1 MPPIPFKLILAQRTT
16 ELPNIALS
24 IVNPVQN
31 ADGIYQVTDSD
42 GNTFSAYVDMTT
54 DGGYWVLAARWVGNV
69 ATANQRTFLNLVV
82 RDQPING
89 YSVNPSTHPAIPAG
103 RIIQNPALQY
113 SLRSS
118 NSSWTSL
125 FGTWQRMSTFENAS
139 QSILH
144 GVGVPAVTSIG
155 NRTLHG
161 HRTGWGGNTDLSCV
175 LGFWTVSGNGGHC
188 GGAGIVG
195 PNKCCPVIS
204 NEDSGSH
211 YDSSAAIK
219 QVYLRAS
226 NYPG

>member
-1 MPPIPFKLILAQRTT
+1 MLLPLR
-16 ELPNIALS
+16 PNICSKVSAPTDLALS
-24 IVNPVQN
+24 IVNPV
-31 ADGIYQVTDSD
+31 AGSSGIYQITDSN
-42 GNTFSAYVDMTT
+42 GETFPAYVDMAT

-103 RIIQNPALQY
+103 RITQNPALQY

-144 GVGVPAVTSIG
+144 GVGVPAVTNIG

-161 HRTGWGGNTDLSCV
+161 HRTGWGGNTDLSLV

-204 NEDSGSH
+204 SNDGGSH
-211 YDSSAAIK
+211 YDSSTSVK
-219 QVYLRAS
+219 QIYLRAS

>member
-1 MPPIPFKLILAQRTT
+1 ML
-16 ELPNIALS
+16 LPLRLNICNKDSAPTNLALS
-24 IVNPVQN
+24 IVNPVEGSS
-31 ADGIYQVTDSD
+31 GIYQVTDSNGD
-42 GNTFSAYVDMTT
+42 TFPAYVDMQT
-54 DGGYWVLAARWVGNV
+54 DGGYWVLAARWAGTV

-103 RIIQNPALQY
+103 RILQNPALQY
-113 SLRSS
+113 SPRSS

-125 FGTWQRMSTFENAS
+125 FGAWQRMSTFENAS

-161 HRTGWGGNTDLSCV
+161 HRTGWAQNTSLTYP
-175 LGFWTVSGNGGHC
+175 LGFWTVAGNSGHC
-188 GGAGIVG
+188 GGAGKVG
-195 PNKCCPVIS
+195 TNKCCPVVS
-204 NEDSGSH
+204 SGDGGSH
-211 YDSSAAIK
+211 YDNTATTK